1 MDRLKQEF
9 QDMGMLTHIL
19 GTQIKHQAGPAP
31 RPTNRKP
38 ALLTAKPKISR
49 ELFLEKTDKLN
60 KMQSHRDALN
70 RAVAWDKLRP
80 SSGSRTNP

>member
-9 QDMGMLTHIL
+9 QDMGMFTHIL
-19 GTQIKHQAGPAP
+19 GTQIKHQAGPAA

-38 ALLTAKPKISR
+38 ALLTTKPKNSR

-70 RAVAWDKLRP
+70 RAVAWDKLQP
-80 SSGSRTNP
+80 SSESRTNP